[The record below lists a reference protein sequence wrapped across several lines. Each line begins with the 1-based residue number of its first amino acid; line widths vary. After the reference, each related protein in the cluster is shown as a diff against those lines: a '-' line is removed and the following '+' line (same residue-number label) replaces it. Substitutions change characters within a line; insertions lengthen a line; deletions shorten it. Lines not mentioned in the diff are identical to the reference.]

1 VLQTRE
7 VFFICGK
14 YFVFNSVKIASVYN
28 SVGIMKKTT
37 QNTSDQD
44 RLYSQP
50 REAIS
55 AFVFDDSV
63 VKVFEDMIGRS
74 VPGYSTLLS
83 MFPVLARAF
92 VTRGSRCYDLGC
104 SLGAATLA
112 IQQGI
117 DEEGVEIVAVD
128 SSCAMIE
135 KCRALTFG
143 HKSKATVTVKQTD
156 VCEIEISNASLVV
169 MNFTLQFIPEEL
181 RTNLIEKIYSGLNQG
196 GVFVLSEKI
205 KSEDTVQQNRLT
217 SLHHIFKKANGY
229 SDLEISQKRTA
240 LENVLIAETVEQHM
254 ARLKLAGFSEVL
266 VWFQCFNF
274 VSFLAIK

>member
-1 VLQTRE
+1 
-7 VFFICGK
+7 
-14 YFVFNSVKIASVYN
+14 
-28 SVGIMKKTT
+28 MKKNK
-37 QNTSDQD
+37 QNSNDQD
-44 RLYSQP
+44 KLYSQP
-50 REAIS
+50 REAVS

-83 MFPVLARAF
+83 MFPVLAHSF
-92 VTRGSRCYDLGC
+92 VTQGSRCYDLGC
-104 SLGAATLA
+104 SLGAASLA

-117 DEEGVEIVAVD
+117 DKENVELIAVD
-128 SSCAMIE
+128 SSPAMIE
-135 KCRALTFG
+135 KCRTLISG
-143 HKSKATVTVKQTD
+143 HKSKVKATVKQAD

-169 MNFTLQFIPEEL
+169 MNFTLQFIPESL
-181 RTNLIEKIYSGLNQG
+181 RKNLTQKICTGLNKG

-205 KSEDTVQQNRLT
+205 KSKDKEQQDRLT
-217 SLHHIFKKANGY
+217 SLHHMFKKANGY

-240 LENVLIAETVEQHM
+240 LENVLIAETVEQHIS
-254 ARLKLAGFSEVL
+254 RLKAAGFSEVL

>member
-1 VLQTRE
+1 
-7 VFFICGK
+7 
-14 YFVFNSVKIASVYN
+14 
-28 SVGIMKKTT
+28 MKKTT
-37 QNTSDQD
+37 QNPNDQD

-83 MFPVLARAF
+83 MFPVLAHSF
-92 VTRGSRCYDLGC
+92 VTRASRCYDLGC

-117 DEEGVEIVAVD
+117 DKENVELVAVD
-128 SSCAMIE
+128 NSSAMIE
-135 KCRALTFG
+135 KCRALTAE
-143 HKSKATVTVKQTD
+143 HKSKAKVTVKQAD
-156 VCEIEISNASLVV
+156 VCDVEISNASLVV
-169 MNFTLQFIPEEL
+169 MNFTLQFISEEL
-181 RTNLIEKIYSGLNQG
+181 RKKLIENIYSGLNEG

-205 KSEDTVQQNRLT
+205 KSKDMAQQNRLT
-217 SLHHIFKKANGY
+217 SLHHMFKKANGY

-240 LENVLIAETVEQHM
+240 LENVLIAETVEQHIS
-254 ARLKLAGFSEVL
+254 RLKQAGFSEVL